1 MTVVRVVDIVPAD
14 RSDDTDLNWQPSI
27 AINPGNANEIVVTAY
42 QEPPNNVGYSYS
54 YDRGQNWQRNFSE
67 PGEQKDQSAGLGAS
81 GELYWAVAFK
91 PPTGIATL
99 HVLRASDLAT
109 AGPLPEIDTPA
120 RPEIDQPYAH
130 VFTHGE
136 SAPPDKDRMYVGYI
150 DRSHNSGDSAI
161 ATVDVCLDA
170 RARRA
175 PDFTQVPIEFR
186 ASFPLDGYEVRPAAH
201 SDGKVYVTYK
211 SWLSYHQPNVIADIV
226 VVRDDN
232 WGANGFVDLIDP
244 RDNVPGLRVATN
256 VHIKDPHHLG
266 GQRLDNDLSI
276 AVDPS
281 NSATVYIVWGD
292 DAESHYTLRVRR
304 SLDYGNTWSPGDLLK
319 VADANLAGLAINS
332 DGRVG
337 FIYQKLVSGW
347 WETHFRRTL
356 DNTGQNWD
364 DIILARTPTAGE
376 IADYSRVIAVG
387 KDFYGVFPAWN
398 TPDPANFPATPP
410 TQANPNGARF
420 LRNTSKTAPWQVLGS
435 NGLPVDESVDPFFY
449 MVQDESTPDPPT
461 NLVGTVH

>member
-1 MTVVRVVDIVPAD
+1 M
-14 RSDDTDLNWQPSI
+14 
-27 AINPGNANEIVVTAY
+27 
-42 QEPPNNVGYSYS
+42 
-54 YDRGQNWQRNFSE
+54 
-67 PGEQKDQSAGLGAS
+67 
-81 GELYWAVAFK
+81 
-91 PPTGIATL
+91 
-99 HVLRASDLAT
+99 
-109 AGPLPEIDTPA
+109 
-120 RPEIDQPYAH
+120 
-130 VFTHGE
+130 
-136 SAPPDKDRMYVGYI
+136 
-150 DRSHNSGDSAI
+150 
-161 ATVDVCLDA
+161 
-170 RARRA
+170 
-175 PDFTQVPIEFR
+175 
-186 ASFPLDGYEVRPAAH
+186 
-201 SDGKVYVTYK
+201 
-211 SWLSYHQPNVIADIV
+211 
-226 VVRDDN
+226 RDDN
-232 WGANGFVDLIDP
+232 WGANGFVDLMDP
-244 RDNVPGLRVATN
+244 PDNVPGLRVATN

-276 AVDPS
+276 AVDPA

-435 NGLPVDESVDPFFY
+435 NGLPVDGSVDPFFY